1 MSTRITLVCLRGSTK
16 GSSWAAFVAL
26 SCSVSLVGAVIEGF
40 LKGIEGYR
48 AQPVLR
54 QGVGVTWVHCRS

>member
-16 GSSWAAFVAL
+16 GSSWAAFAAL

-40 LKGIEGYR
+40 LKGIEGYG
-48 AQPVLR
+48 A
-54 QGVGVTWVHCRS
+54 